1 MKGVDKVKKIKIEYL
16 SKIPSSFIFD
26 EATWLNT
33 NNLNQTLLN

>member
-16 SKIPSSFIFD
+16 SKIFD
-26 EATWLNT
+26 DIKKQLATWLNT

>member
-26 EATWLNT
+26 DIKE
-33 NNLNQTLLN
+33 